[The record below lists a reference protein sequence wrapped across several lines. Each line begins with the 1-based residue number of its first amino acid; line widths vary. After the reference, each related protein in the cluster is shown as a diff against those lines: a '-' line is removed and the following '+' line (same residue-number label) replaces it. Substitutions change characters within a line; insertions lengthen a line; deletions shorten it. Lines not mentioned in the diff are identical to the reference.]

1 MDKISRRWKPRSSR
15 QKFSRILSLDYSGD
29 FHIQNTMRLWSLH
42 PRHLDTR
49 ALVACWREGLLAYHV
64 LQGKT
69 KGYKNHP
76 QLDRFKDTENPVY
89 FLECYL
95 HGICDE
101 ADARGYK
108 FDRTKLKPIDGEW
121 VKISLT
127 RGQLVYETD
136 HLYKKILQRA
146 PKEMSRLDGEIF
158 THPIFVL
165 IDGGIEK
172 WEVV

>member
-1 MDKISRRWKPRSSR
+1 
-15 QKFSRILSLDYSGD
+15 
-29 FHIQNTMRLWSLH
+29 MRLWSLH

-108 FDRTKLKPIDGEW
+108 FDRTKLGLVTPF
-121 VKISLT
+121 VKGGRGDFVPDNLIQKSSPLRGAPLQRSSQTISLT
-127 RGQLVYETD
+127 RGQLAYETD

-158 THPIFVL
+158 THPIFTL